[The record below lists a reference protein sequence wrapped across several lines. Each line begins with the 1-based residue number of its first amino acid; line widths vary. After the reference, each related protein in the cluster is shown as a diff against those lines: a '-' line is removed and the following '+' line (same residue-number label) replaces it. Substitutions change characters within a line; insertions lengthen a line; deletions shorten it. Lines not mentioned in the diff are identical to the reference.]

1 MGWSDIR
8 DSITKPYELIRE
20 GLGSLTGQN
29 ETERAIERGAGA
41 MQQATTAAVAEQQ
54 AAREQIS
61 RELAPYREF
70 GAGVLPLIGGT
81 IGQVGP
87 LPSVLPGDIGQD
99 TLFQALKREAITGI
113 ESSAAARGKLFSGT
127 TPQAIA
133 QSVQDLAMARAS
145 DIQRQNILA
154 RQQMLGEQQQQF
166 GQLFNVAQLGQAS
179 AAQQAA
185 NIQTAA
191 GNIGGLLGQQ
201 ADAFAAGQM
210 AQAQMRGQM
219 FGNLLQL
226 GGTLGGAYM
235 LASDR
240 RIKEDIKRIGKTD
253 DGLPIYTFRYKG
265 YPTVH
270 MGVMAQDVEKK
281 NPDAVK
287 EIDGIKAVNYGAL

>member
-1 MGWSDIR
+1 MLAGR
-8 DSITKPYELIRE
+8 A
-20 GLGSLTGQN
+20 GLQ
-29 ETERAIERGAGA
+29 
-41 MQQATTAAVAEQQ
+41 
-54 AAREQIS
+54 
-61 RELAPYREF
+61 
-70 GAGVLPLIGGT
+70 
-81 IGQVGP
+81 GP
-87 LPSVLPGDIGQD
+87 Q
-99 TLFQALKREAITGI
+99 FQ
-113 ESSAAARGKLFSGT
+113 
-127 TPQAIA
+127 
-133 QSVQDLAMARAS
+133 
-145 DIQRQNILA
+145 
-154 RQQMLGEQQQQF
+154 
-166 GQLFNVAQLGQAS
+166 QLFNVGQLGQAA

-185 NIQTAA
+185 NIQSAA

-201 ADAFAAGQM
+201 ANAFAAGQM

-265 YPTVH
+265 DSTVH